1 MKNIEFN
8 EDQIDVLKEFM
19 NIAIGEATS
28 HIAELLGAFGTM
40 HIPSVSIRDS
50 KDLKNVIIEN
60 IDLDANYYVMQ
71 QLFSGK
77 FAGECLFIVNEKSA
91 VNLGHHLYDN
101 DEVSRDD
108 INDAVM
114 ELTNIVTSTII
125 SRLTDELNVRV
136 QFFAPSSNFVKVSDI
151 IDYEAN
157 QYSTIIVV
165 STMLDFKDQNIH
177 AYIFILTKDEA
188 INSLRE
194 LIDAKLEELYS

>member
-8 EDQIDVLKEFM
+8 EDQVDILKEFM
-19 NIAIGEATS
+19 NIAMGEATS
-28 HIAELLGAFGTM
+28 YIAELLGAFGTM

-50 KDLKNVIIEN
+50 RDIKEIITEK
-60 IDLDANYYVMQ
+60 IDADTDYYVMQ
-71 QLFSGK
+71 QLFTGK

-91 VNLGHHLYDN
+91 VNLGHHLYGN
-101 DEVSRDD
+101 DKVSRDD

-125 SRLTDELNVRV
+125 SRLTDELDVTV
-136 QFFAPSSNFVKVSDI
+136 QFFAPSSNFVKISEIV
-151 IDYEAN
+151 DYETN

-165 STMLDFKDQNIH
+165 STILEFKDQNIH

-188 INSLRE
+188 INSLRD
-194 LIDAKLEELYS
+194 LIDKKLEELY